1 LTGDGASSTE
11 LQLPSANGQQTEMER
26 KRRQSM
32 ALEAM
37 SSEYSEIDARKAEH
51 EFQGSLMGKDIAM
64 RRTIHWSLLASL
76 LLAPSMTVAQAQ
88 KPGPSKDRAQPAAKI
103 TEEQAKKIALERI
116 PGEVTDVVIEKKRGK
131 NVYVIEIQSPEQG
144 ERDVFVD
151 IETGR
156 IVGTD

>member
-1 LTGDGASSTE
+1 
-11 LQLPSANGQQTEMER
+11 M
-26 KRRQSM
+26 K
-32 ALEAM
+32 
-37 SSEYSEIDARKAEH
+37 
-51 EFQGSLMGKDIAM
+51 
-64 RRTIHWSLLASL
+64 RTICWGLLASL
-76 LLAPSMTVAQAQ
+76 LLASAMAVAQAQ
-88 KPGPSKDRAQPAAKI
+88 QPGPSKERAPPAAKI

-116 PGEVTDVVIEKKRGK
+116 PGKVTDVAIEKKGGK